1 MTIEDQIKDEK
12 LQYDINREAAKISA
26 LSSGKLDKYEYLTGE
41 EILPSNQ
48 QQIIQQ
54 AKFNYSPLGKAL
66 EKQVKTIKDQGEKQV
81 VALESLKDPD
91 KKLPAIKDFIPM
103 ENLNPEIINE
113 IKRIEEIEKKVDRNR
128 MVYKGT
134 NKTYDF
140 RNFKTIRAFGNE
152 IRNNVIS
159 LDTANIEQANLL
171 SYISDFMKTK
181 PQDLEKRKL
190 RSDVLNGVTELVKG
204 REMVLTAFRSGIFQV
219 SKESQK
225 GEGANASKGANEM
238 LKVLTP
244 NQMLKR
250 LPIAL
255 AQVKAGNNS
264 ESLLNEIRQIVYSL
278 YRSKEIT
285 KKVHNNVINSI
296 KV

>member
-12 LQYDINREAAKISA
+12 LEYDINREPAKISA

-54 AKFNYSPLGKAL
+54 AKFNYSPLRKAI
-66 EKQVKTIKDQGEKQV
+66 EKQIKTIKDQGEKQV
-81 VALESLKDPD
+81 LALESLKIPD
-91 KKLPAIKDFIPM
+91 KKLPPIKDFIPM
-103 ENLNPEIINE
+103 ENLNPKIINE
-113 IKRIEEIEKKVDRNR
+113 IKKIEEIEKKVDRNK

-140 RNFKTIRAFGNE
+140 KNFKTIRTFGNE

-159 LDTANIEQANLL
+159 LDTANMEQANLL
-171 SYISDFMKTK
+171 SYINDFMKTK
-181 PQDLEKRKL
+181 PQDPEKRKL
-190 RSDVLNGVTELVKG
+190 GADVLNSVTGLVNG
-204 REMVLTAFRSGIFQV
+204 REMVLTAFKTGIFQV
-219 SKESQK
+219 SKESQ
-225 GEGANASKGANEM
+225 EGTGANEM
-238 LKVLTP
+238 LKILTP
-244 NQMLKR
+244 NQMFKR

-264 ESLLNEIRQIVYSL
+264 ESLLNEIRQIVYSS
-278 YRSKEIT
+278 YQSKEIT
-285 KKVHNNVINSI
+285 KKVYNNIINSI
-296 KV
+296 KL

>member
-54 AKFNYSPLGKAL
+54 PKFNYSPLGKAL
-66 EKQVKTIKDQGEKQV
+66 EKQRKTIKDQGEKQV
-81 VALESLKDPD
+81 VTLESLKDSD
-91 KKLPAIKDFIPM
+91 KKLPPIKDFIPM
-103 ENLNPEIINE
+103 ENLNAEIINE
-113 IKRIEEIEKKVDRNR
+113 IKRIEEKEKKVDINR
-128 MVYKGT
+128 MVDKGT

-140 RNFKTIRAFGNE
+140 RNFKTIRTFGNE

-159 LDTANIEQANLL
+159 LDTANNEQANLL
-171 SYISDFMKTK
+171 SHISDFMKTK
-181 PQDLEKRKL
+181 PRDPEKRKL
-190 RSDVLNGVTELVKG
+190 RADVLSSVTGLVNG
-204 REMVLTAFRSGIFQV
+204 REMVLTAFKSGIFQV
-219 SKESQK
+219 SKESQ
-225 GEGANASKGANEM
+225 ESKGANEGEG
-238 LKVLTP
+238 LKILTP

-278 YRSKEIT
+278 YRSKEVT
-285 KKVHNNVINSI
+285 KNVYNNIINSI

>member
-1 MTIEDQIKDEK
+1 
-12 LQYDINREAAKISA
+12 
-26 LSSGKLDKYEYLTGE
+26 
-41 EILPSNQ
+41 
-48 QQIIQQ
+48 
-54 AKFNYSPLGKAL
+54 
-66 EKQVKTIKDQGEKQV
+66 
-81 VALESLKDPD
+81 
-91 KKLPAIKDFIPM
+91 M

-113 IKRIEEIEKKVDRNR
+113 IKKIEEIEKKVDRNK

-140 RNFKTIRAFGNE
+140 RNFKTMRTFGNE

-171 SYISDFMKTK
+171 SYINDFMKTK
-181 PQDLEKRKL
+181 PRDLEKRKL
-190 RSDVLNGVTELVKG
+190 RADLLNSVTGLVNG
-204 REMVLTAFRSGIFQV
+204 REMVLTAFKSGIFQV
-219 SKESQK
+219 SKESQEGK
-225 GEGANASKGANEM
+225 G
-238 LKVLTP
+238 LKILTP

-255 AQVKAGNNS
+255 AEVKAGNNS
-264 ESLLNEIRQIVYSL
+264 ESLLNELKQIVYSL

-285 KKVHNNVINSI
+285 KKVYNNIINSI

>member
-12 LQYDINREAAKISA
+12 LQYDINREAPKISA
-26 LSSGKLDKYEYLTGE
+26 LSSGKLDKYAYLTGE

-48 QQIIQQ
+48 QEIIQQ
-54 AKFNYSPLGKAL
+54 AKFNYSPLGKAI
-66 EKQVKTIKDQGEKQV
+66 EKQIKTIKDQGEKQV
-81 VALESLKDPD
+81 VALESLNVPN
-91 KKLPAIKDFIPM
+91 KKLSSIKDFIPI
-103 ENLNPEIINE
+103 ENLNPEITNE
-113 IKRIEEIEKKVDRNR
+113 TKRIEEIEKKVGRNK
-128 MVYKGT
+128 MFYKGS

-152 IRNNVIS
+152 IRNNVIT
-159 LDTANIEQANLL
+159 LDTANIEQATLL
-171 SYISDFMKTK
+171 SYVYGFLRKKRPRNPAQRQLKSDIV
-181 PQDLEKRKL
+181 D
-190 RSDVLNGVTELVKG
+190 SVTSLIQG
-204 REMVLTAFRSGIFQV
+204 REMVINAFKSGIFQV
-219 SKESQK
+219 SKESQRDEESQ
-225 GEGANASKGANEM
+225 EGTG
-238 LKVLTP
+238 LKILTP

-278 YRSKEIT
+278 HRSKEIT
-285 KKVHNNVINSI
+285 KKVYNKIINSI